1 MFEALCIRTESLGET
16 MQLSLRLSGPT
27 GIVLHDADGGVEA
40 LVQRWVALKLV
51 HRSSLRCGRG

>member
-1 MFEALCIRTESLGET
+1 

-40 LVQRWVALKLV
+40 LVERWMALQVAGL
-51 HRSSLRCGRG
+51 